1 LPIVLLLPVEVVV
14 ADGRMLLEEQ
24 AVELPEVLEPT
35 TLLVEV
41 PKQRVVL
48 LELTRLVAKKRQV
61 HWVKVVQVLDH
72 LLVAAA
78 VAAVTTVVVAVVTI
92 KVVEVD
98 PHTSAE

>member
-14 ADGRMLLEEQ
+14 ADGRMLLEEL
-24 AVELPEVLEPT
+24 AVELPEVLEPI
-35 TLLVEV
+35 TLQVEV

-72 LLVAAA
+72 LLAVVEVVVDTMVEVAA
-78 VAAVTTVVVAVVTI
+78 VTI
-92 KVVEVD
+92 KVVEVG
-98 PHTSAE
+98 PLISVE